1 MDSEN
6 RLIVSHLTLRQLLGW
21 MGISLPFLLVLLN
34 WIIFREDLETSI
46 SAYYHIKYVGAV
58 LVGVLF
64 AIGVFLL
71 AYKGYPLLNTDKA
84 YEFSDNVV
92 GNFAGVFAIGVAFF
106 PTRPENAS
114 DLDRIFG
121 IVHFA
126 CAGLFLAALAYFAF
140 FLFTKT
146 YPDTVTH
153 PITYV
158 QQREKERRKKKY
170 RNLVYRFCGIVIG
183 LCIVLLIVNFLIG
196 DVIQAI
202 KPVFWL
208 EAIAVVAFGLS
219 WLVKG
224 EALLGDPR

>member
-21 MGISLPFLLVLLN
+21 IGISLPFLLVLLN
-34 WIIFREDLETSI
+34 WIFFREDLETSI

-58 LVGVLF
+58 FVGVLF

-71 AYKGYPLLNTDKA
+71 AYKGYPRLNTDKG

-126 CAGLFLAALAYFAF
+126 CAGLFFAALAYFAF

-146 YPDTVTH
+146 HPDAATGTVT
-153 PITYV
+153 V
-158 QQREKERRKKKY
+158 EQRRKKNR
-170 RNLVYRFCGIVIG
+170 RNLVYRACGAVIA
-183 LCIVLLIVNFLIG
+183 LCIVLLAVNAAIG
-196 DVIQAI
+196 DTLQAI
-202 KPVFWL
+202 NPVFLL
-208 EAIAVVAFGLS
+208 EAIALLAFGFS